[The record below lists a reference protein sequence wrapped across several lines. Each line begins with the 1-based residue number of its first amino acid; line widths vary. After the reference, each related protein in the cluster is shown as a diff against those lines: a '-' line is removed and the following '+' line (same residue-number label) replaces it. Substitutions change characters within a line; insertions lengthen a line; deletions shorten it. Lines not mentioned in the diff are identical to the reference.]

1 MTVTVVATESPIKVA
16 ASGDGV
22 AVTSTTTKIL
32 TTVSAGAGP
41 QGPQGEPGGTGPAG
55 STGPKG
61 DQGEPGPQGEP
72 GQQGATGPQGDT
84 GPQGEAGPAGPQG
97 DTGPQ
102 GATGPQ
108 GPQGEQGP
116 QGSQGPT
123 GPQGETG
130 PPGTT
135 TWSGIT
141 DKPSTFTPSTHT
153 HAITDVTGLEAA
165 LSEKA
170 DETALAEIAYS
181 GQYADITGAPSLA
194 TVATSGAYADL
205 SGTPSL
211 GKVATSDNYADLT
224 GTPSLATVATSG
236 AYADL
241 SGLPSLA
248 AVATSG
254 AYSDLSGTPSLSAV
268 ATSGKYADLSGTPS
282 LATVAT
288 SGKYSDLSGTPA
300 SMTPTAH
307 ATSHKAGGTDPISP
321 SDIGAAA
328 SSHTHTLAAITDA
341 GTAASRSVP
350 TSGNAS
356 STQVVLG
363 NDTRLTDARSPASH
377 AHGNLTNAGA
387 IGSTPDQIA
396 ITTTSGVLTTTPTL
410 YEYQVYVSDMV
421 TGNFGTDDQLGSVMQ
436 SIDSAFD
443 YTNGNVSANATNIST
458 LQTSATYLP
467 GYDGIA
473 DADDWVSRVSTAGG
487 SVSTATRAAVTRF
500 CVAIQAAGLRSKI
513 WRLNAFCGSSLTAA
527 LVPIYRG
534 PSRTGTQYGN
544 TTDTN
549 NNFVSGSYAEAT
561 GLTGNGTT
569 RYLTLGTFAQLR
581 TSWATGHFGADYTGA
596 DSTDR
601 YIMGGFFNEGL
612 TSPRGWYRIWGSTTY
627 GINGVF
633 GNPTKSGF
641 TQTGNL
647 KIVNRSSSTSLW
659 FYEAGERV
667 STETTTTNTSTEQP
681 LGQFCIMAA
690 SYTNVSGGVATTSV
704 NGYGPAVGTIR
715 GYTIGDS
722 FTQFQAY
729 AFGAA
734 WIRLQ
739 QELGRS

>member
-1 MTVTVVATESPIKVA
+1 V
-16 ASGDGV
+16 GD
-22 AVTSTTTKIL
+22 AVTHQGSLYWLPTTGGWTIG
-32 TTVSAGAGP
+32 GAP
-41 QGPQGEPGGTGPAG
+41 PGYNWALLVA
-55 STGPKG
+55 KG
-61 DQGEPGPQGEP
+61 DQGETGET
-72 GQQGATGPQGDT
+72 GEAGATGDT

-108 GPQGEQGP
+108 GPQGEAGP

-135 TWSGIT
+135 TWAGIT
-141 DKPSTFTPSTHT
+141 DKPSTFTPS
-153 HAITDVTGLEAA
+153 
-165 LSEKA
+165 
-170 DETALAEIAYS
+170 
-181 GQYADITGAPSLA
+181 
-194 TVATSGAYADL
+194 
-205 SGTPSL
+205 
-211 GKVATSDNYADLT
+211 
-224 GTPSLATVATSG
+224 
-236 AYADL
+236 
-241 SGLPSLA
+241 
-248 AVATSG
+248 
-254 AYSDLSGTPSLSAV
+254 
-268 ATSGKYADLSGTPS
+268 
-282 LATVAT
+282 
-288 SGKYSDLSGTPA
+288 
-300 SMTPTAH
+300 
-307 ATSHKAGGTDPISP
+307 
-321 SDIGAAA
+321 
-328 SSHTHTLAAITDA
+328 SHTH
-341 GTAASRSVP
+341 
-350 TSGNAS
+350 GN
-356 STQVVLG
+356 V
-363 NDTRLTDARSPASH
+363 
-377 AHGNLTNAGA
+377 TNAGA

-396 ITTTSGVLTTTPTL
+396 ITTTGGVLTTTPTL
-410 YEYQVYVSDMV
+410 YEHQVYVSDMG
-421 TGNFGTDDQLGSVMQ
+421 TGNFGTDDQLGYVMQ
-436 SIDSAFD
+436 NIDGALN
-443 YTNGNVSANATNIST
+443 YTNGTVSSLSGTVSTATTNIST

-500 CVAIQAAGLRSKI
+500 CVAMQAAGLRSKI

-534 PSRTGTQYGN
+534 PSRTGTQYGG

-581 TSWATGHFGADYTGA
+581 TSWATGHIGMDYTGA
-596 DSTDR
+596 DAPNR
-601 YIMGGFFNEGL
+601 YLIGGFFNEPI
-612 TSPRGWYRIWGSTTY
+612 TSPRGWYLVWGGTTY
-627 GINGVF
+627 GITSVF

-641 TQTGNL
+641 TQTANL

-704 NGYGPAVGTIR
+704 NGYAPAVGTCR

-734 WIRLQ
+734 WLRLQ
-739 QELGRS
+739 QELGR

>member
-1 MTVTVVATESPIKVA
+1 MSDIEVTASGSPI
-16 ASGDGV
+16 S
-22 AVTSTTTKIL
+22 VTATGTSVEA
-32 TTVSAGAGP
+32 TVSATAVSTTASAGQGP
-41 QGPQGEPGGTGPAG
+41 QGPQGEPGEPGSTGPAG

-61 DQGEPGPQGEP
+61 DQGDPGPQGEAGPKGDAGDQGDP
-72 GQQGATGPQGDT
+72 GDPGPQGPTGPAPFVMRGAWDGYTVYGVGDAVTHNGSLYWLPTTGGWTIGGAPPGYNWELVVQKGDQGEAGEAGATGDT

-108 GPQGEQGP
+108 GPQGEAGP

-135 TWSGIT
+135 TWAGIT
-141 DKPSTFTPSTHT
+141 DKPSTFTPS
-153 HAITDVTGLEAA
+153 
-165 LSEKA
+165 
-170 DETALAEIAYS
+170 
-181 GQYADITGAPSLA
+181 
-194 TVATSGAYADL
+194 
-205 SGTPSL
+205 
-211 GKVATSDNYADLT
+211 
-224 GTPSLATVATSG
+224 
-236 AYADL
+236 
-241 SGLPSLA
+241 
-248 AVATSG
+248 
-254 AYSDLSGTPSLSAV
+254 
-268 ATSGKYADLSGTPS
+268 
-282 LATVAT
+282 
-288 SGKYSDLSGTPA
+288 
-300 SMTPTAH
+300 
-307 ATSHKAGGTDPISP
+307 
-321 SDIGAAA
+321 
-328 SSHTHTLAAITDA
+328 SHT
-341 GTAASRSVP
+341 
-350 TSGNAS
+350 
-356 STQVVLG
+356 
-363 NDTRLTDARSPASH
+363 
-377 AHGNLTNAGA
+377 HGNLTNAGA

-410 YEYQVYVSDMV
+410 YEHQVYVSDMG
-421 TGNFGTDDQLGSVMQ
+421 TGNFGTDDQLGYVVQ
-436 SIDSAFD
+436 NIDGALT
-443 YTNGNVSANATNIST
+443 YTNGTVSSLSGTVSTNTTNIST

-569 RYLTLGTFAQLR
+569 RYLTLGTFAELR
-581 TSWATGHFGADYTGA
+581 TSWATGHFGIDYTGA

-601 YIMGGFFNEGL
+601 MLMGGFHNESL
-612 TSPRGWYRIWGSTTY
+612 TSPRGWYRIWGGTTY

-641 TQTGNL
+641 TQNASL

-667 STETTTTNTSTEQP
+667 STETTTANTSTVQP

-690 SYTNVSGGVATTSV
+690 SYTNVSGGAQTTSV
-704 NGYGPAVGTIR
+704 NGYAPAVGTCR

-722 FTQFQAY
+722 LTQFQAY

-739 QELGRS
+739 QELGR